1 MTAIIIRLA
10 VDRYR
15 RRKEVAKQR
24 GASVNRLIDEMA
36 TLLLAGMDKE
46 THFLMWTE

>member
-24 GASVNRLIDEMA
+24 GASVNRLIDEMT

-46 THFLMWTE
+46 TRVLMRAE